1 MIKKI
6 SLYICLTFCVIS
18 FNAKVFS
25 QTLGFGCLGFVGGY
39 GGIVYQK
46 YNAEGLNNFVKYFN
60 ETETLNGPM
69 EEFYGA
75 VGYRVG
81 INFFRATLE
90 SGIIFSAKGYYQ
102 SLSRSREAS
111 GTLADGSNG
120 SANYTSELDLKNWGI
135 GFDVGYSFSS
145 YFSWKI
151 VDGAINFNNVTLTN
165 TVDSPGNS
173 DVTKYKSDSGV
184 IGYTVG
190 TGIIVSIVK
199 DYVSLEGLAG
209 YTHLQIEDLQTDDGS
224 SFMESVPGNGN
235 FIEAGGFTAL
245 LQVNVGFPL

>member
-1 MIKKI
+1 
-6 SLYICLTFCVIS
+6 L
-18 FNAKVFS
+18 FNSNVFS
-25 QTLGFGCLGFVGGY
+25 QNFGFGCLGFVGGY

-46 YNAEGLNNFVKYFN
+46 YDAEGLNNFVKYFN
-60 ETETLNGPM
+60 ESNSSTLNAPM

-81 INFFRATLE
+81 INFFRAILE
-90 SGIIFSAKGYYQ
+90 SGIIISAKGYYQ

-111 GTLADGSNG
+111 ETSMSGNSNHK
-120 SANYTSELDLKNWGI
+120 YELDLKNWAI
-135 GFDVGYSFSS
+135 GFDVGYSFSN

-151 VDGAINFNNVTLTN
+151 VDGAINFNNVTLIN

-209 YTHLQIEDLQTDDGS
+209 YTHLQIEDVQTDDGS

-235 FIEAGGFTAL
+235 FIEAGGFTAV

>member
-6 SLYICLTFCVIS
+6 SLYILLVFCFFS

-60 ETETLNGPM
+60 EMKADNLNVPM

-90 SGIIFSAKGYYQ
+90 SGIIISAKGYYQ
-102 SLSRSREAS
+102 SLSRTRETS
-111 GTLADGSNG
+111 ETLADGS
-120 SANYTSELDLKNWGI
+120 ANHKYELDLKNWSI
-135 GFDVGYSFSS
+135 GFDVGYAFSN

-151 VDGAINFNNVTLTN
+151 VDGVVNFNNVTLAETIDKSGEGTN
-165 TVDSPGNS
+165 VR
-173 DVTKYKSDSGV
+173 KYKSDSGV

-190 TGIIVSIVK
+190 TGIIVSLVK

-209 YTHLQIEDLQTDDGS
+209 YTHLQIEDVKTDDGS
-224 SFMESVPGNGN
+224 SFMEQVPGNGN
-235 FIEAGGFTAL
+235 FIEAGGFTAV
-245 LQVNVGFPL
+245 LQINVGFPL

>member
-6 SLYICLTFCVIS
+6 SPYILLAFCIIL
-18 FNAKVFS
+18 FNTQIFS

-39 GGIVYQK
+39 GGVVYQK

-60 ETETLNGPM
+60 ETNPSTLNGQM

-90 SGIIFSAKGYYQ
+90 SGIIISAKGYYQ
-102 SLSRSREAS
+102 SLSRTRKAS
-111 GTLADGSNG
+111 ETLAN
-120 SANYTSELDLKNWGI
+120 ATTNYKYELDLKNWAI
-135 GFDVGYSFSS
+135 GFDVGYAFTS
-145 YFSWKI
+145 YLSWKI
-151 VDGAINFNNVTLTN
+151 VDGAINFNNFSLTETIN
-165 TVDSPGNS
+165 MSGGST
-173 DVTKYKSDSGV
+173 DVSKYKSDGGL

-190 TGIIVSIVK
+190 TGIIVSIIK

-209 YTHLQIEDLQTDDGS
+209 YTHLQIEDLKTDDGD
-224 SFMESVPGNGN
+224 SFMQQFPGNGN
-235 FIEAGGFTAL
+235 FIEAGGFTAV